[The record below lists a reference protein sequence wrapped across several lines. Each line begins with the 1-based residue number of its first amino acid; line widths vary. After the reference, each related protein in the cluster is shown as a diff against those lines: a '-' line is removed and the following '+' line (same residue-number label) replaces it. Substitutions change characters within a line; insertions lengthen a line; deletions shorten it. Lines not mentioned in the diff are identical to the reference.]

1 MPESLG
7 SSLVRPE
14 ALRLAPVYH
23 GSVAAIELAELGLR
37 PSEVLD
43 FSVSTNPLGPA
54 PSVLHA
60 VRETDW
66 SRYPGDD
73 EPPLRRALAERSG
86 VGPEQVVLGNG
97 SAELMWLIALAA
109 LRPGDSVGSWRPRS
123 ANTPA
128 RPRLSARRSSRSAGP
143 ADSPSVRAL
152 FVCNPNNPTG
162 DYRAQAEIERLLEV

>member
-1 MPESLG
+1 MPESIG
-7 SSLVRPE
+7 SRLVRPD

-23 GSVAAIELAELGLR
+23 GSVAAIELAQLGLR
-37 PSEVLD
+37 PGEVLD

-54 PSVLHA
+54 PSVLQA

-73 EPPLRRALAERSG
+73 DPPLRRALAERNY
-86 VGPEQVVLGNG
+86 VAPEQVVLGNG

-109 LRPGDSVGSWRPRS
+109 LRAGDTAGVVVPTFGEYARAARVVGATVLELTHLEDAPPTR
-123 ANTPA
+123 
-128 RPRLSARRSSRSAGP
+128 
-143 ADSPSVRAL
+143 VL

-162 DYRAQAEIERLLEV
+162 EYRDLSLIHI